1 MARSD
6 RLDPASEEVLQRL
19 RALRAHDLPT
29 HGGRVLSYVY
39 DPGVAGLDELAAE
52 AMRLVQ
58 PVNGLDPTA
67 FPSVAALER
76 DLIGFAREVFHGDQ
90 TVVGSVTS
98 GGTESCMLAVRTA
111 RDLWRRR
118 HRSDARPRLLA
129 PVTAHAAF
137 HKAAHCFD
145 LRLDLLPV
153 DPDTGALAA
162 AALIDRLGS
171 DVALVAVSAPAY
183 PHGALDPIA
192 EVAAAAADGGIACHV
207 DACIGG
213 WVLPWWSDGGHPLS
227 PWDFRVPGVTSLS
240 ADLHKYGYAP
250 KGVSVLLHRGRDR
263 HRAQYFAT
271 RRWPGYPVVNPTLL
285 GSRSASALAAAWAI
299 VQRLG
304 HDGFAAL
311 AARTRRATDA
321 LAAALRGIP
330 GLRIVGAPS
339 GPLLALAA
347 DRTLPAS
354 TRVDPHHWVDR
365 VRSRGWHLQQQPGL
379 VQPDGTRLPPTAH
392 LTVTPVTETALPELL
407 PALRQAADEVRGKL
421 PTNPAAVLAALAPML
436 TPPSGAPAASGIAAV
451 TAVAAGVRAA
461 PAAAEVRANP
471 AAATPASG
479 APTAFVAADPASI
492 SSADD
497 DGRLDCATAGAVLES
512 LGLGGPQAGLPAE
525 TALLMSLIE
534 ALPAALVE
542 SLLVELL
549 ARLVE
554 PPSASGP
561 TPPPN

>member
-1 MARSD
+1 VDPRAGGPGT
-6 RLDPASEEVLQRL
+6 LDPASEEVLQRL
-19 RALRAHDLPT
+19 RALRARDLPT

-39 DPGVAGLDELAAE
+39 DPGLAGLDELAAE
-52 AMRLVQ
+52 AMRIVQ

-76 DLIGFAREVFHGDQ
+76 GLVGFAREVLHGDEAV
-90 TVVGSVTS
+90 TGSVTS

-111 RDLWRRR
+111 RDLWRR
-118 HRSDARPRLLA
+118 HYAGARPRLIA

-145 LRLDLLPV
+145 LQLDLVPV
-153 DPDTGALAA
+153 DADTGAVAA
-162 AALIDRLGS
+162 AALVDRLGP

-183 PHGALDPIA
+183 PYGALDPIA
-192 EVAAAAADGGIACHV
+192 EVAAAAADRGIACHV

-213 WVLPWWSDGGHPLS
+213 WVLPWWGDADHPLA
-227 PWDFRVPGVTSLS
+227 PWDFRVPGITSLS

-250 KGVSVLLHRGRDR
+250 KGVSLLLHRGRDR

-285 GSRSASALAAAWAI
+285 GSRSAGALAAAWAI

-321 LAAALRGIP
+321 LAAALRAIP
-330 GLRIVGAPS
+330 GLRIVGAPD

-347 DRTLPAS
+347 DRSLPAS
-354 TRVDPHHWVDR
+354 ARVDPHHWVDR

-379 VQPDGTRLPPTAH
+379 RQADGTRLPPTVH
-392 LTVTPVTETALPELL
+392 LTVTPVTEAALPELL
-407 PALRQAADEVRGKL
+407 PALREAADEVRGR
-421 PTNPAAVLAALAPML
+421 PPADPAPVLAALAPVL
-436 TPPSGAPAASGIAAV
+436 PAPSVAPPGAGA
-451 TAVAAGVRAA
+451 AA
-461 PAAAEVRANP
+461 PIP
-471 AAATPASG
+471 APG
-479 APTAFVAADPASI
+479 GEGGGLDPA
-492 SSADD
+492 
-497 DGRLDCATAGAVLES
+497 GAGAVLEA
-512 LGLGGPQAGLPAE
+512 LGLGGPQAHLPAE
-525 TALLMSLIE
+525 TAPLMGLIE
-534 ALPAALVE
+534 ALPAGMVE

-549 ARLVE
+549 ARLAE
-554 PPSASGP
+554 PPPAPGP
-561 TPPPN
+561 ILPSN